1 MNVDRVLGVGAILL
15 ATPVAVVSWRYGVGS
30 PKSPGAGFW
39 PLLIAAAMF
48 GLGLSLL
55 VRPIDAAAVQKTS
68 DSRWGRFSIALGTLA
83 FYVVAL
89 EPLGYPLATTIMLF
103 VQLRWVESR
112 SWRSSG
118 WIAILTAIISFVLF
132 RVLLRVSL
140 PAGVI
145 PLPRGW

>member
-1 MNVDRVLGVGAILL
+1 MFLGCVNWLSGRAGDTKSSTIAIGAPRVR
-15 ATPVAVVSWRYGVGS
+15 S
-30 PKSPGAGFW
+30 
-39 PLLIAAAMF
+39 
-48 GLGLSLL
+48 SL
-55 VRPIDAAAVQKTS
+55 
-68 DSRWGRFSIALGTLA
+68 
-83 FYVVAL
+83 
-89 EPLGYPLATTIMLF
+89 
-103 VQLRWVESR
+103 LRWVESR